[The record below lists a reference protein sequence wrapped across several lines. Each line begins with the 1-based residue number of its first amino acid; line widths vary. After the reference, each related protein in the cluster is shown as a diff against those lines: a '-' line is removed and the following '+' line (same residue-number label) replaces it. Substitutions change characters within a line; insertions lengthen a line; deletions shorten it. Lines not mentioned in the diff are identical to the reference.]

1 VTEAFRLQYRLLD
14 LFDPIFGAGDF
25 PEGFRLAAGLRGF
38 DFGPGRQPLMPEQ
51 REKLE
56 AAGLEIGRQ
65 LAAAGYAREPA
76 DR

>member
-1 VTEAFRLQYRLLD
+1 MPVLAGAAEANVRAK
-14 LFDPIFGAGDF
+14 IAAGDF
-25 PEGFRLAAGLRGF
+25 PKGFRLAASLRGF
-38 DFGPGRQPLMPEQ
+38 DFGQGRKPIMPEQ

-65 LAAAGYAREPA
+65 LAAAGYPVERV